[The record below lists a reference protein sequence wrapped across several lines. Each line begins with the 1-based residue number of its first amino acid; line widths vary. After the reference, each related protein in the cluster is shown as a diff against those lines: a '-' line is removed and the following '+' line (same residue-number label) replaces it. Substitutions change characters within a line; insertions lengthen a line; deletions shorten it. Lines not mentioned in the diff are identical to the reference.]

1 MTPVIGTRWLEHSP
15 FVKFDGAHGPGSP
28 PLTVQIGA
36 NAVIRGLDEGQTT
49 LSLKLRYLR

>member
-1 MTPVIGTRWLEHSP
+1 MTPAIGTRWLERSP

-49 LSLKLRYLR
+49 LSLKVR